1 MPPQKHFRSNSCDIK
16 ITRSNSNSKDTDVDY
31 RLRKFRKSHSRNNS
45 KDYEFLNNQMNQ
57 SSTANSAQGPSVN
70 SNIKYIVNHFKN
82 TNLNSS
88 FNLNNNFKNRRR
100 HIRNHSYGQEFSFLP
115 NNAIIRLDNDLAN
128 KFLLSTSGNNSKHH
142 SRKNSYDS
150 YNAANVVDINLL
162 AKKLNNQKYLEN
174 NEDLLLN
181 EEEFDEEA
189 TTPVTT
195 LPSSTDSVPDPIP
208 ITTTNATILITN
220 DSVLRHRRTNSKDLQ
235 QSEMPLPL
243 PIENPLQI
251 SESSAPNDHLVNVDS
266 DGTGTT
272 NL

>member
-1 MPPQKHFRSNSCDIK
+1 
-16 ITRSNSNSKDTDVDY
+16 
-31 RLRKFRKSHSRNNS
+31 
-45 KDYEFLNNQMNQ
+45 MNQ
-57 SSTANSAQGPSVN
+57 SNINNNNANATSNNQGTSVN

-142 SRKNSYDS
+142 SRKNSYDNYS
-150 YNAANVVDINLL
+150 SANIVDINLL
-162 AKKLNNQKYLEN
+162 TKKLNNQKYLEN

-181 EEEFDEEA
+181 EEEYDEDTS
-189 TTPVTT
+189 TTPVI
-195 LPSSTDSVPDPIP
+195 PSAADSVPDPIP
-208 ITTTNATILITN
+208 IPIATTNAIILNTN
-220 DSVLRHRRTNSKDLQ
+220 DSVLRHRRTNSKDLP
-235 QSEMPLPL
+235 QSAIPLPL
-243 PIENPLQI
+243 PIENTLQI
-251 SESSAPNDHLVNVDS
+251 TESSAPEDHLVS
-266 DGTGTT
+266 DEIGTTTTT